1 MGNNGLQGE
10 PADFNAFLT
19 DELWEDLVTL
29 EGTPVETITIWE
41 TSIVD
46 EDLEE
51 EAGAAVTEEN
61 RVFVDLDLYLA
72 NRTLLELYGAALLP
86 DEQSDPIVGLAA
98 ISDTLSDL
106 VENGMY
112 IQEVSSDEEDRLVLV
127 LADERDHTCL
137 LFVTGW
143 SESAWET
150 LPDEEADM

>member
-51 EAGAAVTEEN
+51 EAGAPVTEEN
-61 RVFVDLDLYLA
+61 RIFVDLDLYLA
-72 NRTLLELYGAALLP
+72 NRTLLELYGTALLP
-86 DEQSDPIVGLAA
+86 DEQSDPVVGLTA
-98 ISDTLSDL
+98 ISDTLSGL
-106 VENGMY
+106 VENGVY

-127 LADERDHTCL
+127 LADEHDHTCL

-143 SESAWET
+143 SESTWET
-150 LPDEEADM
+150 LPDEEADT

>member
-51 EAGAAVTEEN
+51 EAGAPVTEEN
-61 RVFVDLDLYLA
+61 RIFVDLDLYLA
-72 NRTLLELYGAALLP
+72 NRTLLELYGTALLP
-86 DEQSDPIVGLAA
+86 DEQSDPVVGLTA
-98 ISDTLSDL
+98 ISDTLSGL
-106 VENGMY
+106 VENGLY

-127 LADERDHTCL
+127 LADEHDHTCL

-143 SESAWET
+143 SESTWET
-150 LPDEEADM
+150 LPDEEADT

>member
-51 EAGAAVTEEN
+51 EAGAAVTEAN

-86 DEQSDPIVGLAA
+86 DEQSDPIVGLET
-98 ISDTLSDL
+98 ISETLSAL
-106 VENGMY
+106 VENGVY

-127 LADERDHTCL
+127 LADEHDRTCL
-137 LFVTGW
+137 LFITGW
-143 SESAWET
+143 SESTWET
-150 LPDEEADM
+150 LPDEEAE

>member
-86 DEQSDPIVGLAA
+86 DEQSDPIVGMEA
-98 ISDTLSDL
+98 ISETLSDL

-127 LADERDHTCL
+127 LADEHDHTCL

-143 SESAWET
+143 SESTWEN
-150 LPDEEADM
+150 LPDEEADA

>member
-10 PADFNAFLT
+10 PADFNTFLT

-51 EAGAAVTEEN
+51 EAGAAVTEAN

-86 DEQSDPIVGLAA
+86 DEQSDPIVGLET
-98 ISDTLSDL
+98 ISETLSAL
-106 VENGMY
+106 VENGVY

-127 LADERDHTCL
+127 LADEHDRTCL
-137 LFVTGW
+137 LFITGW
-143 SESAWET
+143 SESTWET
-150 LPDEEADM
+150 LPDEEAE

>member
-41 TSIVD
+41 TSLFD
-46 EDLEE
+46 EDI
-51 EAGAAVTEEN
+51 EAETGEVITDDN

-72 NRTLLELYGAALLP
+72 NQTLLELYGTALLP
-86 DEQSDPIVGLAA
+86 DEQADPIVGLEA
-98 ISDTLSDL
+98 ISDTLSGL
-106 VENGMY
+106 VENGAY
-112 IQEVSSDEEDRLVLV
+112 LQEVSSDEDDRLVLV
-127 LADERDHTCL
+127 LADEQDRTYL

-143 SESAWET
+143 SESTWET
-150 LPDEEADM
+150 LPDEEG